1 MNHSLTLTGANG
13 GNREIMEIESNLFSK
28 EGYALMAAAFE
39 VHNEL
44 GGGLLEE
51 IYQESLELELADRG
65 IPLVP
70 KQELVIFFKG
80 RQLRKRYLPDLHVH
94 DGIIVELKSVSALA
108 PEHEA
113 QVINYMRIA
122 KKRVGYL
129 INFGPIKGVEWKRFV
144 L

>member
-1 MNHSLTLTGANG
+1 MQNDDALL
-13 GNREIMEIESNLFSK
+13 SK

-44 GGGLLEE
+44 GGGLLED

-65 IPLVP
+65 LPFVP
-70 KQELVIFFKG
+70 KSELLIYYKG
-80 RQLRKRYLPDLHVH
+80 RQLKKRYIPDLYVH
-94 DGIIVELKSVSALA
+94 DGMVVELKSVSALT

-113 QVINYMRIA
+113 QLINYMRIA

-144 L
+144 I

>member
-1 MNHSLTLTGANG
+1 MQNDDT
-13 GNREIMEIESNLFSK
+13 LFSK

-39 VHNEL
+39 VHNEI

-51 IYQESLELELADRG
+51 IYQESLELEIGDRG
-65 IPLVP
+65 IPFVP
-70 KQELVIFFKG
+70 KSELLIFYKG
-80 RQLRKRYLPDLHVH
+80 RLLKKRYIPDLYVH
-94 DGIIVELKSVSALA
+94 DGMVMELKSVSALA

-113 QVINYMRIA
+113 QLINYMRIA

-144 L
+144 I